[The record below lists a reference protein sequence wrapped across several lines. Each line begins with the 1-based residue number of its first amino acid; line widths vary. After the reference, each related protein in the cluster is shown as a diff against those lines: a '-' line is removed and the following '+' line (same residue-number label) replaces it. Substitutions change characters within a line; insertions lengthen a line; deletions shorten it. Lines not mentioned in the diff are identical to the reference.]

1 MCIERKTA
9 GQTARY
15 RIPAFSELGKKAVG
29 LGRHY
34 VGLAKKIRLG
44 YYENP
49 SFGCFYAGSMG

>member
-1 MCIERKTA
+1 MRIERKTA

-29 LGRHY
+29 LGGHY
-34 VGLAKKIRLG
+34 ARLAKKIRLG

-49 SFGCFYAGSMG
+49 SLGGFYAGSMG

>member
-1 MCIERKTA
+1 MRIARRAA

-15 RIPAFSELGKKAVG
+15 RIQAFSEAGKKACG
-29 LGRHY
+29 IDRHY

-49 SFGCFYAGSMG
+49 SLGGFYAGSMG